1 MLFVLLVVV
10 VIICDVVGALC
21 WRLCL
26 LCYSRVLDLFVVF
39 VILVYGLR
47 VVLRLGG
54 VVVLWWLSWL
64 GLGLL
69 GLVGVLLVLSY
80 CVFAC
85 LLF

>member
-10 VIICDVVGALC
+10 VIICGVVGALC

-54 VVVLWWLSWL
+54 LW
-64 GLGLL
+64 
-69 GLVGVLLVLSY
+69 
-80 CVFAC
+80 
-85 LLF
+85 